1 MRLVLCDDNRIFC
14 EALAVALEARG
25 HRALAIATTAAE
37 SIAAVARHQP
47 DACLL
52 DLRFNN
58 GEDGLAAARL
68 IRDRYPQTAV
78 LVVSGRADNAT
89 SLAAEKIG
97 VAGVFGKDKELDHI
111 AAALDVI
118 AAARSAPATGPPE
131 PGELAGT
138 GLIVDMGRKV
148 RIKSVTVTFGTVPG
162 ADVSIMVGDHDIL
175 AAATLPTFTAVAT
188 ADGVGGRRTF
198 GATQA
203 VRGRYVL
210 IWFTKLPL
218 VSLVKYEAEIF
229 NAVFRGWR

>member
-1 MRLVLCDDNRIFC
+1 MLMRLVLCDDNRIFC

-25 HRALAIATTAAE
+25 HRALAIVTTAAE

-52 DLRFNN
+52 DLHFNN
-58 GEDGLAAARL
+58 GADGLAAARL

-89 SLAAEKIG
+89 SLAAKKIG

-131 PGELAGT
+131 PGQQ
-138 GLIVDMGRKV
+138 
-148 RIKSVTVTFGTVPG
+148 PG
-162 ADVSIMVGDHDIL
+162 
-175 AAATLPTFTAVAT
+175 
-188 ADGVGGRRTF
+188 
-198 GATQA
+198 
-203 VRGRYVL
+203 
-210 IWFTKLPL
+210 
-218 VSLVKYEAEIF
+218 EICCPP
-229 NAVFRGWR
+229 

>member
-78 LVVSGRADNAT
+78 LVVSAAPTRAT
-89 SLAAEKIG
+89 SLAAKKIG
-97 VAGVFGKDKELDHI
+97 VAGMLS
-111 AAALDVI
+111 
-118 AAARSAPATGPPE
+118 R
-131 PGELAGT
+131 
-138 GLIVDMGRKV
+138 
-148 RIKSVTVTFGTVPG
+148 
-162 ADVSIMVGDHDIL
+162 
-175 AAATLPTFTAVAT
+175 
-188 ADGVGGRRTF
+188 
-198 GATQA
+198 
-203 VRGRYVL
+203 
-210 IWFTKLPL
+210 
-218 VSLVKYEAEIF
+218 
-229 NAVFRGWR
+229 